1 MTDLPPLTFGTA
13 GLRAPMRDGP
23 DGMNVPNVLRAT
35 WAVARVLTDRGRA
48 GATVV
53 VGRDARHH
61 SDEFARATA
70 EVFNAQGFPVIMLP
84 RPLPTPVLAF
94 AVRHLGAAAGVQIT
108 ASHNP
113 ATDNGYKLYFDGG
126 IQIIAP
132 TDREIEAAMVAA
144 PPTDRIA
151 RLAVAPSG
159 EHLVDEY
166 VTRAAGLRR
175 EPGRLRIALT
185 PLHGVGGELATTVL
199 RRAGFTDLHT
209 VTTQFD
215 PDPDFPTVDFPN
227 PEEPGATDALLNLAA
242 DVGAD
247 VAIALDPDADRCAVG
262 IPDSGGWRMLSG
274 NETGWLLGDFLLAR
288 LSAEEARGAPNPWW
302 PRRSCRRSCWA
313 TSPPITAL
321 GTSRRSPGSN
331 GWRVPTTGWP
341 VRRWCTPT
349 RRPSDTASTPLP
361 CATRMA
367 SARPSCSVIWLRHL
381 PAGDPRCPRRSTGW
395 PTGTACTSRRRSAP
409 ASTMPVQ

>member
-13 GLRAPMRDGP
+13 GLRGPMRDGP

-35 WAVARVLTDRGRA
+35 WAVARVLTGRGSA

-61 SDEFARATA
+61 SDEFARTTA
-70 EVFNAQGFPVIMLP
+70 EVFAAQGFSVILLP

-126 IQIIAP
+126 IQIVSP
-132 TDREIEAAMVAA
+132 TDREIEAAMAAA

-151 RLAVAPSG
+151 RVAVAPSG

-166 VTRAAGLRR
+166 VTRAAGLRSG
-175 EPGRLRIALT
+175 PGQLRIALT

-209 VTTQFD
+209 VATQFD
-215 PDPDFPTVDFPN
+215 PDPDFPTVAFPN
-227 PEEPGATDALLNLAA
+227 PEEPGATDALLALAA
-242 DVGAD
+242 DID
-247 VAIALDPDADRCAVG
+247 
-262 IPDSGGWRMLSG
+262 
-274 NETGWLLGDFLLAR
+274 
-288 LSAEEARGAPNPWW
+288 
-302 PRRSCRRSCWA
+302 
-313 TSPPITAL
+313 
-321 GTSRRSPGSN
+321 SPGRRRRGTTAGTCTAGTCTSA
-331 GWRVPTTGWP
+331 GWAAAR
-341 VRRWCTPT
+341 
-349 RRPSDTASTPLP
+349 ASTVRGQSSGLAWWIWSISRLP
-361 CATRMA
+361 
-367 SARPSCSVIWLRHL
+367 
-381 PAGDPRCPRRSTGW
+381 
-395 PTGTACTSRRRSAP
+395 TS
-409 ASTMPVQ
+409 